1 MSSTTNTR
9 VLGLD
14 VGERRIGVAISG
26 GAGLLAT
33 PYTTIQRRSQP
44 QDIATIVRVAQ
55 EEMVG
60 QIIVGVPL
68 SLDGSVGPQAE
79 RTMAFFEALKAASP
93 VPVKTWDE
101 RFSSAEAEQRLR
113 EAGISPSRNR
123 GRLDASAAAVVLQAY
138 LDTQHQTT
146 TYPHLS
152 VGMQRSKSPKVLGR
166 RPPQL

>member
-1 MSSTTNTR
+1 MDGERR

-14 VGERRIGVAISG
+14 VGGRRIGLAISD

-33 PYTTIQRRSQP
+33 PYSAIQRRSLE
-44 QDIATIVRVAQ
+44 QDIAAIVGIVH
-55 EEMVG
+55 EEEVG
-60 QIIVGVPL
+60 QIIVGLPL

-79 RTMAFFEALKAASP
+79 RTMAFYEALKAASP

-138 LDTQHQTT
+138 LDAQRQTT
-146 TYPHLS
+146 T
-152 VGMQRSKSPKVLGR
+152 
-166 RPPQL
+166 